1 MANST
6 LIRASGAPPGV
17 VVSNLNL
24 SSEPGVVLT
33 KPHLPGHGAQQRSY
47 VTAAT

>member
-6 LIRASGAPPGV
+6 LTRASGAPPGV

-24 SSEPGVVLT
+24 SSEPGMVLT
-33 KPHLPGHGAQQRSY
+33 KPHLSGQGTQQWSDMY
-47 VTAAT
+47 NFW